1 MLEEKTLSALTEMML
16 EYAVDY
22 LGVKHTKERLLM
34 YAIEDKC
41 TGREV
46 GADDVY
52 EKLLEDLVAIVKTHK
67 MNQGHIND
75 CENRMIRLVEFLK
88 RELKKGTIPS
98 EAVDTAVMIVDG
110 TLPLEMKWN
119 KLLKFADD
127 NKGLWFDEFTS
138 EEIAEILE
146 D

>member
-1 MLEEKTLSALTEMML
+1 MLEEKTLSDLTEMML

-34 YAIEDKC
+34 CAIEDKC

-52 EKLLEDLVAIVKTHK
+52 EKLLKDLVAMVKTHK
-67 MNQGHIND
+67 MNQEHIND
-75 CENRMIRLVEFLK
+75 RENRMIRLVEFLK
-88 RELKKGTIPS
+88 RELKKGIIPS
-98 EAVDTAVMIVDG
+98 EAVDAAVIIVDG

-127 NKGLWFDEFTS
+127 NKGLWFDESTS